1 MTTDYGRTRKRH
13 IGGTQGR
20 NKNQKTKRSNEN
32 RRKTRPG
39 ARREEDAAGR
49 DKAPEVH
56 DGRPHK
62 ETEPRRRNGQIAFIC
77 QTKKDPARKRRASI
91 HDVDPR
97 TQRATE
103 ATQRVTGYNPP
114 KGRDGRS
121 PDKPGYRQTK
131 RRWGEGGGRDVQP
144 GRRDG
149 PLTENAGHLVGVKVN

>member
-1 MTTDYGRTRKRH
+1 MTTDYGRTRKRN

-49 DKAPEVH
+49 DKAPELH

-121 PDKPGYRQTK
+121 PNNPGYRQK
-131 RRWGEGGGRDVQP
+131 NVGGARRATAKTRQAPDRGRGAIS
-144 GRRDG
+144 GRQG
-149 PLTENAGHLVGVKVN
+149 